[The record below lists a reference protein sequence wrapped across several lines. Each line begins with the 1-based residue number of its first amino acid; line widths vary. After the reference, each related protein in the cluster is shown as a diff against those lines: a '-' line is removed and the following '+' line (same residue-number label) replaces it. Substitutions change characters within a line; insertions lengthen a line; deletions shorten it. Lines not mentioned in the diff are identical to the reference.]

1 VHRDRGAGFKGRRDI
16 LEMAAATSGY
26 GLTAAACP
34 VRTSDVDF
42 RENAQ
47 ARE

>member
-1 VHRDRGAGFKGRRDI
+1 VHRDRGAGFKGRRDV